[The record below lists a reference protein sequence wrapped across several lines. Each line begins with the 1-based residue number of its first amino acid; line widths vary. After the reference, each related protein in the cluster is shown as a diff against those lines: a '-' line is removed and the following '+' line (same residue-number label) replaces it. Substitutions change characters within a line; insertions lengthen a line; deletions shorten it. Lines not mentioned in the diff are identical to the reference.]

1 MLARTTGQGG
11 QGTVRPGAGNSRY
24 AIGRMGFTHMATW
37 GTVTEGIEEDAVELS
52 GLTLVGEVVADD
64 RARIAFG
71 RVGVRRD
78 DRYAVAIGDDGT
90 IVLTPLVSVP
100 KRELIVWENLQL
112 RESLARGLA
121 QSAAGET
128 ADLGDF
134 SQFAEDEDEPE

>member
-1 MLARTTGQGG
+1 
-11 QGTVRPGAGNSRY
+11 
-24 AIGRMGFTHMATW
+24 MATW